1 MARYR
6 DFDAAR
12 AEQHR
17 EPLTFRLGG
26 EEFTIT
32 GALPAGVLL
41 DIAAA
46 QTSNDQEAMF
56 GAIVGMWDQLVA
68 PVDQERFAQAIR
80 RVDMETMLAL
90 VEWVVEETTGRPF
103 GSPSSSPE
111 ESFSDGQASRVV
123 SLSPG
128 REARSA

>member
-1 MARYR
+1 MPRYR

-26 EEFTIT
+26 EEFTID
-32 GALPAGVLL
+32 GALPAGILL

-46 QTSNDQEAMF
+46 QSSGNQEAMF
-56 GAIVGMWDQLVA
+56 GAIVGMWDQLI
-68 PVDQERFAQAIR
+68 PQPDQERFAQAIR
-80 RVDMETMLAL
+80 KVDLETMLAL

-103 GSPSSSPE
+103 GQPASSPVVP
-111 ESFSDGQASRVV
+111 SQDGPPSRVV
-123 SLSPG
+123 SLSPV
-128 REARSA
+128 ETRSA

>member
-1 MARYR
+1 MSRFK

-32 GALPAGVLL
+32 GVLPAGILL

-46 QTSNDQEAMF
+46 QSSGNQEAMF
-56 GAIVGMWDQLVA
+56 GAVVGMWDQLVPPA
-68 PVDQERFAQAIR
+68 DQERFAAAIR
-80 RVDMETMLAL
+80 RVDLETMLAL

-103 GSPSSSPE
+103 GSSSSSPE
-111 ESFSDGQASRVV
+111 VPSQDGPPSRVV